1 MSGSSRKQGY
11 LRRIMRQSKA
21 FPNSHSPIARKRE
34 LQGKEAHCR
43 GRRHGIS
50 RSVRNCNNGGRSRR
64 MGHEAL
70 SGREGQ
76 GRLQSGG
83 SPLPQLA
90 AESRSNV
97 FFSKYVARRPSW
109 FAFAAPDGR
118 NS

>member
-1 MSGSSRKQGY
+1 
-11 LRRIMRQSKA
+11 
-21 FPNSHSPIARKRE
+21 
-34 LQGKEAHCR
+34 
-43 GRRHGIS
+43 
-50 RSVRNCNNGGRSRR
+50 